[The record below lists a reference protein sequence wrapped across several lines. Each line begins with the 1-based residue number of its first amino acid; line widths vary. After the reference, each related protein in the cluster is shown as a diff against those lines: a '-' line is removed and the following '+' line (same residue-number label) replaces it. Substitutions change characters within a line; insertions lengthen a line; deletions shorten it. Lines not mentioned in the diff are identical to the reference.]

1 MSDKTQRGIMSR
13 QITSD
18 SKYQFLS
25 TIVEAMT
32 PLDRVGHIT
41 DFNDLSHN
49 SYVKANELHSSL
61 FSSFDSG
68 ITSDDWIQAGL
79 PGGEMEKA
87 NVFFQWYARL
97 HVAGVYDHE
106 GRAIC
111 ADCLPEDRWRVALT
125 LQGPEKDRFKV
136 SVRGVGESFYCD
148 ECKMLYK

>member
-1 MSDKTQRGIMSR
+1 MSR

-25 TIVEAMT
+25 TVVEAMT
-32 PLDRVGHIT
+32 LLDRVGHIT
-41 DFNDLSHN
+41 DFNDLSKDEHMKADQLHN
-49 SYVKANELHSSL
+49 DL

-87 NVFFQWYARL
+87 RLYFQWYARL
-97 HVAGVYDHE
+97 HLAGVYDHD

-111 ADCLPEDRWRVALT
+111 ADCLPEDQWRYALP
-125 LQGPEKDRFKV
+125 LQGPEEDQFKV
-136 SVRGVGESFYCD
+136 IARGRGESFFCD
-148 ECKMLYK
+148 ECKHVIKN